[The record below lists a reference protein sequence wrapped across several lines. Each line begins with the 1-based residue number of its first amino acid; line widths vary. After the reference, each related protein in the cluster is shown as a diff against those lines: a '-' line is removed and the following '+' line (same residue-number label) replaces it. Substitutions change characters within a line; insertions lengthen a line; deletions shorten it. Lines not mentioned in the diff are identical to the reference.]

1 MLAYAAGRRT
11 IGSRQSNPS
20 ALLVIISVHVA
31 LLAIV
36 MSARMERERL
46 RPEPPITIETI
57 HDPLI
62 EPKPLPQPH
71 PQQPQPTPLSTPH
84 PDVSLPPLQPP
95 PVSATPSLPDPGV
108 ALGGTGVSV
117 TPTIPRPI
125 ATTPIHHDPRL
136 LTPPSELKPPYPA
149 DKLLSEEEAV
159 LTLRLT
165 INEQGR
171 VTDVQPVGRAD
182 RSFLEAAR
190 RHLMA
195 HWRYAPATDDGRA
208 IATTTVI
215 TLRFMLDS

>member
-46 RPEPPITIETI
+46 RPEPPITVETI

-95 PVSATPSLPDPGV
+95 PVSANPSLPDPGV
-108 ALGGTGVSV
+108 ALGGTGVTV
-117 TPTIPRPI
+117 TPTSPTDRHDPHPPRPPPAHPAVRAQAALPCRQAAERRGSGADASAHHQRAGTGDRCAAGRSGRPFIPRSG
-125 ATTPIHHDPRL
+125 TS
-136 LTPPSELKPPYPA
+136 PPDGAL
-149 DKLLSEEEAV
+149 AV
-159 LTLRLT
+159 
-165 INEQGR
+165 
-171 VTDVQPVGRAD
+171 P
-182 RSFLEAAR
+182 
-190 RHLMA
+190 
-195 HWRYAPATDDGRA
+195 PATEDGRA